1 MFAHIVYTPTKTV
14 KHQTVWGR
22 IWEMTAQDMITKQEG
37 NSLPDRDEHGVL
49 CCSALACQ
57 ILPKP

>member
-49 CCSALACQ
+49 KAGGF
-57 ILPKP
+57 

>member
-14 KHQTVWGR
+14 KHKIVWAR

-37 NSLPDRDEHGVL
+37 KFPTRS
-49 CCSALACQ
+49 
-57 ILPKP
+57 